1 MRNVNNI
8 NEGVSQ
14 EELTTLLSGDIG
26 IETPTES
33 FFDKIKQKIKEVKEK
48 KIKKEY
54 LDSLDLFDNNGR

>member
-1 MRNVNNI
+1 MRKINK

-26 IETPTES
+26 IESPTES
-33 FFDKIKQKIKEVKEK
+33 FFNKIKQKIKEVKEK

-54 LDSLDLFDNNGR
+54 LDSLDLFDNDRR